1 MHAPDF
7 LAWFFFIFGGA
18 AVLATLA
25 LFLRLPLLIGY
36 IVVGALLGPEALGLI
51 ENPEV
56 IESLSHTGIVFLLF
70 LLGLDMQPASL
81 ARTLGETLFV
91 GMTSTL
97 LFATVVLGVALG
109 FGADLLTAGITA
121 GALCFSSTILGIK
134 LLPTTVL
141 HHRHVGE
148 MTVSIL
154 LFQDL
159 VAIALLLALDWD
171 GPGSL
176 WAFAALPALI
186 VFAFVAVRWVLVPL
200 LSAFDVFHEYV
211 FLVAIGWCLGLAFGA
226 ESFGLSAEIGAFIA
240 GVSLAT
246 HPVAQYI
253 AESLKPLR
261 DFFLIFFFCSIG
273 AALDLHE
280 TVAVLLPASALA
292 SGLLLLK
299 PVTLAGLLRASGE
312 TRRTALEVGVRLGQ
326 ASEFALLIAFLASSR
341 ALIDVRASHLIQ
353 VTTILT
359 FMVSS
364 YLIVLRYPTPI
375 AISERLRRN

>member
-36 IVVGALLGPEALGLI
+36 IIVGALLGPQALGLI
-51 ENPEV
+51 ESPEM

-70 LLGLDMQPASL
+70 LLGLDMQPRSL
-81 ARTLGETLFV
+81 AHTLGETLFV
-91 GMTSTL
+91 GMVSTL
-97 LFATVVLGVALG
+97 LFAGFVFVVVLSLG
-109 FGADLLTAGITA
+109 TPLPAAAITA
-121 GALCFSSTILGIK
+121 AALSFSSTIIGIK

-171 GPGSL
+171 GPQSL

-186 VFAFVAVRWVLVPL
+186 GFAFLFVRYVLVPL
-200 LSAFDVFHEYV
+200 LAAFDVFHEYV
-211 FLVAIGWCLGLAFGA
+211 FLLAIGWCLGLAWGA
-226 ESFGLSAEIGAFIA
+226 DLSGLSAEIGAFVA

-273 AALDLHE
+273 ASLELDH
-280 TVAVLLPASALA
+280 TIAVLLPAAGLAIALVI
-292 SGLLLLK
+292 LK
-299 PVTLAGLLRASGE
+299 PAVLMGLLRASGE
-312 TRRTALEVGVRLGQ
+312 TRRTSLEVGVRLGQ
-326 ASEFALLIAFLASSR
+326 ASEFALLIAFLASTR
-341 ALIDVRASHLIQ
+341 ALIDDEVSHLIQ

-359 FMVSS
+359 FMISS